1 MFNCGRKTTSYGL
14 LVGKFPGDET
24 SSGYWIV
31 RMPWSRRWGDRGYI
45 KLEQGNTCGLC
56 DGAFYPYL

>member
-1 MFNCGRKTTSYGL
+1 MVNCGRKTTSYGL

-45 KLEQGNTCGLC
+45 KL
-56 DGAFYPYL
+56 